1 MPERKGTTML
11 QSKSMRLLRTIAA
24 VVLSLTMF
32 CLCACSA
39 EIAGEPGCLFLN
51 GENVAVDWV
60 LKINGKEISADT
72 YRYQFLTMRDEND
85 EGDASFWT
93 DENAAILKEQVTE
106 FVALLVTVEEFAADY
121 GFVRGTESAA
131 YAEQEYRITQAGF
144 GSEEEFL
151 TALAELHMNANSYR
165 YQLESDYLQM
175 QLYSALFEEGGKYAV
190 SNEKFV
196 EIVQNDYARVRYLA
210 INYDDT
216 NYAQKREHAENL
228 AQMATDENFVELVN
242 QYSEEKGMVENPD
255 GLYLRAGMTTDT
267 VFESACFALAE
278 NEISGLIETDRA
290 FYVIKRLAPEAEY
303 IEQNIEEMISDY
315 YGSIF
320 SKLLLDAAKDY
331 TVEYAEIFDEIS
343 VWTMG

>member
-1 MPERKGTTML
+1 ML
-11 QSKSMRLLRTIAA
+11 LSKSMRRLRTIAA
-24 VVLSLTMF
+24 VALSAVMLF
-32 CLCACSA
+32 LCACSA
-39 EIAGEPGCLFLN
+39 EVAGEAGCLFLN

-60 LKINGKEISADT
+60 LKINGTEVSADT

-85 EGDASFWT
+85 EGDASFWN

-106 FVALLVTVEEFAADY
+106 FVALLVTVEELAADY

-144 GSEEEFL
+144 ASEEEFL
-151 TALAELHMNANSYR
+151 AALAELYMNENAYR

-175 QLYSALFEEGGKYAV
+175 QLYTVLFDEGGKCAV
-190 SNEKFV
+190 SDEKFV

-210 INYDDT
+210 INYDET
-216 NYAQKREHAENL
+216 NYAEKRAHAENL

-242 QYSEEKGMVENPD
+242 QYSEEKGMVSNPD
-255 GLYLRAGMTTDT
+255 GLYLRAGMTTDAA
-267 VFESACFALAE
+267 FETACFALEE
-278 NEISGLIETDRA
+278 NEISGLVETDHA
-290 FYVIKRLAPEAEY
+290 FYVIKRLAPEVEY
-303 IEQNIEEMISDY
+303 IEQNIEDMISDY

-320 SKLLLDAAKDY
+320 SQLLLDAAEDY

-343 VWTMG
+343 VSTMG